1 MVYSMVYSIVYS
13 IVYRVVVYS
22 MVVYSMVYSI
32 VYSGLARLASGK
44 GPNREKFNLMMD
56 RRTDRQV
63 QVLSCAFARPR
74 IAQSFLS
81 LSLSHFE
88 SACLC
93 ATSQDNTTQ

>member
-44 GPNREKFNLMMD
+44 GPNREKFNLMTD
-56 RRTDRQV
+56 RRTDRRKV
-63 QVLSCAFARPR
+63 QVLSCAFAAKKKLIHIFRGR
-74 IAQSFLS
+74 QIGLKGGLS
-81 LSLSHFE
+81 R
-88 SACLC
+88 
-93 ATSQDNTTQ
+93 